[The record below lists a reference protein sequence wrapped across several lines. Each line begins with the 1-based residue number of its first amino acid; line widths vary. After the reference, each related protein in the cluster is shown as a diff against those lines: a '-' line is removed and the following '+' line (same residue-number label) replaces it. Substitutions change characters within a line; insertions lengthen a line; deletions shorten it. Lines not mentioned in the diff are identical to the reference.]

1 MKEAFNEKAMVRL
14 QHNVADWKEKWRD
27 LGDRSQPLYISNDVW
42 KGIKAYW
49 NLPKSVRKSLKCS
62 ASRMTRYA
70 QGNLPIPH
78 TSGQIPH
85 AGKALQIVSLLLF
98 FNFKK

>member
-1 MKEAFNEKAMVRL
+1 MKKAFNEKAMARL
-14 QHNVADWKEKWRD
+14 KNNVADWKEKWRV
-27 LGDRSQPLYISNDVW
+27 LGDSSQPLYISDEVW
-42 KGIKAYW
+42 EGLKTYW

-62 ASRMTRYA
+62 AYRMTRDA
-70 QGNLPIPH
+70 HGNLPIPH

-85 AGKALQIVSLLLF
+85 AGKALQIVSLLSF